1 MKIIVNN
8 GETTGPKARQSQ
20 AAGVTTREMRNDAGI
35 VRREVGYRDAPH
47 LK

>member
-20 AAGVTTREMRNDAGI
+20 AAGVTTREMRNYAGI
-35 VRREVGYRDAPH
+35 VRREVGYRDAP
-47 LK
+47 L